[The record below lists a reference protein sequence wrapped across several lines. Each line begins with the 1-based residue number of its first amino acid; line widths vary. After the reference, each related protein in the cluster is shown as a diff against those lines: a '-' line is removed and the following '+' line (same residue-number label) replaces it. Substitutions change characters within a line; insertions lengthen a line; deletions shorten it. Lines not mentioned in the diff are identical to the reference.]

1 MNEEERKGSSQ
12 DHRSDP
18 SEWPARFKAGSDS
31 PFKAGFALSEET
43 RALEL
48 REVL

>member
-12 DHRSDP
+12 DHRSEP
-18 SEWPARFKAGSDS
+18 SEWPARFKAGN
-31 PFKAGFALSEET
+31 PFQAGFALSEET